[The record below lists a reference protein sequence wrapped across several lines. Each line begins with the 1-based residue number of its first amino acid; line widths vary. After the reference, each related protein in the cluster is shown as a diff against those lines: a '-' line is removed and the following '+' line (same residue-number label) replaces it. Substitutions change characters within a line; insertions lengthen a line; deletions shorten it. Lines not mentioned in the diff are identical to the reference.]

1 MKDRR
6 LVIALSGFHGT
17 GKSTLARDIAEKYG
31 LRVISSGMIFRKIAS
46 EKGLSLEELSRLAE
60 ESPDIDY
67 MIDNRL
73 KEFASKG
80 GIVADALL
88 SGWMLRD
95 IADIKIW
102 LSAPLEVRIRR
113 IADRENRGYEDI
125 LKETLAREESEIKR
139 FKKYYNIDLSDLSV
153 YDFII
158 STYPWKYEYV
168 RNIVFVIIDGYLD
181 SVGDEG

>member
-1 MKDRR
+1 MKGRR

-17 GKSTLARDIAEKYG
+17 GKSTLARDIAERYELK
-31 LRVISSGMIFRKIAS
+31 VISSGMIFRRIAS

-60 ESPDIDY
+60 ESPEIDY

-73 KEFASKG
+73 KEFAVEG

-102 LSAPLEVRIRR
+102 LNAPLEIRIKR
-113 IADRENRGYEDI
+113 IADRENRDYDEI
-125 LKETLAREESEIKR
+125 LKETLTREESEIKR
-139 FKKYYNIDLSDLSV
+139 FKKYYDIDLNDLSV

-158 STYPWKYEYV
+158 STHPWRYEHV
-168 RNIVFVIIDGYLD
+168 RNIVFKIIDGYLD
-181 SVGDEG
+181 SVGDGR